1 MAFPVTRLR
10 RLRRTDALRGMV
22 RETRVTAADL
32 IQPLFGLPDH
42 KDEAASSAYDDE
54 GIVQMALRAL
64 RAHVPELVLITD
76 VCLCQYTSHGHCGVL
91 RDGGVDND
99 LTLEL
104 LAQTAVSHAAAGADI
119 VAPSDMM
126 DGRVAAI
133 RAALDGDGLSG
144 TATLAYSAKFA
155 SAFSGPFRRGA

>member
-1 MAFPVTRLR
+1 MPAV
-10 RLRRTDALRGMV
+10 
-22 RETRVTAADL
+22 
-32 IQPLFGLPDH
+32 ILFGLPDH

-64 RAHVPELVLITD
+64 RLSLPELVLITD

-91 RDGGVDND
+91 RDGRVDND
-99 LTLEL
+99 ITLEL
-104 LAQTAVSHAAAGADI
+104 LAQTAVSHAQAGADI

-133 RAALDGDGLSG
+133 RTALDGESPDRHRHPRLQREVR
-144 TATLAYSAKFA
+144 LRLLR
-155 SAFSGPFRRGA
+155 PLPRRRPLGAVGG